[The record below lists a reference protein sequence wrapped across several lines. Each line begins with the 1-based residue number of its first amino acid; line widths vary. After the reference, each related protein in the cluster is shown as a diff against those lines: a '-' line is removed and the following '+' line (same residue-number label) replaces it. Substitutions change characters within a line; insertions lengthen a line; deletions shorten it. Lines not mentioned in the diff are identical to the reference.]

1 MKTAQEYIS
10 EIKTHIIEVST
21 QELLT
26 AMLNPDVIII
36 DVREHDEFTTG
47 HIEGAVN
54 FPRGVLEMKITYLS
68 NRWPFCTGCCIITG
82 YGL

>member
-36 DVREHDEFTTG
+36 DVREHDGCSEFSSWRIRDENTR
-47 HIEGAVN
+47 AS
-54 FPRGVLEMKITYLS
+54 FSQSSL
-68 NRWPFCTGCCIITG
+68 
-82 YGL
+82 